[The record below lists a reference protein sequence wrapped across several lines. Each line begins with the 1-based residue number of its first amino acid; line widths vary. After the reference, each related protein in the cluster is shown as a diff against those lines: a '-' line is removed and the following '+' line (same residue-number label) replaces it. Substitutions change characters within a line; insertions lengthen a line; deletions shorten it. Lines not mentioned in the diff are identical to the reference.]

1 MAKKAYKKNFITL
14 AYLRIDFNN
23 TINLTSDILKKFK
36 ERLCFKYLEF
46 KDLEFK
52 EGTIK
57 KLELKVDKE
66 DQSFSVMNI
75 GKKGTYKFDKGSAK
89 FTLDHEKFLLL
100 ANKYERFSSFYEKF
114 KTGFSVMQ
122 QVIKINEFKRIGLR
136 YINTIDLDEIKELSD
151 WKKFIKPDIV
161 PNYAK
166 IKIGNSKFS
175 LRRNMN
181 RFLFGDGEFFVNIHS
196 GIWNKNYPSKLTD
209 KGYILSI
216 DCYIDNVILESED
229 ILSKPGEMNEI
240 ASKYFDFLIT
250 SKLKLIME
258 EK

>member
-1 MAKKAYKKNFITL
+1 MAKKVYKRNFITRAL
-14 AYLRIDFNN
+14 LRIDFNN
-23 TINLTSDILKKFK
+23 TVNLTSDILKKFK
-36 ERLCFKYLEF
+36 EKLAFT
-46 KDLEFK
+46 DLEFK
-52 EGTIK
+52 EGTVK
-57 KLELKVDKE
+57 RLELKVDKE

-75 GKKGTYKFDKGSAK
+75 GKSGTYKFDKGSAK

-100 ANKYERFSSFYEKF
+100 VNKYERFSSFYEKF

-122 QVIKINEFKRIGLR
+122 DLIKINEFKRIGLR
-136 YINTIDLDEIKELSD
+136 YINTISLDEVKELSD

-181 RFLFGDGEFFVNIHS
+181 RFVFGDGEFFVNIHS
-196 GIWNKNYPSKLTD
+196 GIWNKNYPSKLTN
-209 KGYILSI
+209 KECILDI
-216 DCYIDNVILESED
+216 DCYVDNVILESED
-229 ILSKPGEMNEI
+229 ILSKPREMDKI
-240 ASKYFDFLIT
+240 AFKYFEFLIT
-250 SKLKLIME
+250 SKLRVILE